1 VDELLFLAHR
11 IPYPPDKGDKIRSW
25 HFLKYLTRQYRV
37 NLGCL
42 IDDNRDWEFT
52 EFLRSM
58 CHECCFVALD
68 ASFAR
73 LRSLRGF
80 ADGQPLTLPYY
91 FDVTLSRW
99 VTRILSRPRL
109 SRVFIYCSAMAQYV
123 PLEFRRS
130 LRSVADLV
138 DVDSEKWFD
147 YARGAKA
154 PKSWLWKRE
163 GRRLQEVERAI
174 VKDFAMTLVATVEE
188 MEMLRRLAAPEAQ
201 DRINCVTN
209 GVDTDFFSPDR
220 QYATPPEIRGTPL
233 VFTGAMDYRPNV
245 DAVTYFSRA
254 ILPRLRQRI
263 PDVSFYVVGS
273 NPKPEVEV
281 LRAEAGV
288 VVTGRVPDVRP
299 YIAHARAVVAPLRIG
314 RGVQN
319 KVLEGMA
326 MAKPVV
332 ASPEAITG
340 INAKVGTEILVADG
354 PIQFADA
361 VCRAIDVKAGAE
373 LGRNAR
379 LRVLADHEWLTSL
392 NRLGA
397 AFNA

>member
-1 VDELLFLAHR
+1 MEELLFLAHR

-25 HFLKYLTRQYRV
+25 HFLEYLARQYRV

-52 EFLRSM
+52 EFLRTM

-68 ASFAR
+68 PPLAR
-73 LRSLRGF
+73 LRSLRGL
-80 ADGQPLTLPYY
+80 ADGRPLTLPYY
-91 FDVTLSRW
+91 SDATLSRW
-99 VTRILSRPRL
+99 VARILSRPHL

-123 PLEFRRS
+123 PVEFRRS
-130 LRSVADLV
+130 LRSVVDLV

-154 PKSWLWKRE
+154 PMSWLWKRE
-163 GRRLQEVERAI
+163 GKRLRQVERAI
-174 VKDFAMTLVATVEE
+174 VKDFAMTLVATAEE
-188 MEMLRRLAAPEAQ
+188 MEILRRLAPLEAQ
-201 DRINCVTN
+201 EKISCIAN
-209 GVDTDFFSPDR
+209 GVDSEYFSPDR
-220 QYATPPEIRGTPL
+220 QYASPPEIRGTAL
-233 VFTGAMDYRPNV
+233 VFTGAMDYWPNV

-254 ILPRLRQRI
+254 ILPRLRQHI

-273 NPKPEVEV
+273 NPKPEVAA

-299 YIAHARAVVAPLRIG
+299 YIAHARAVVVPLRIG

-332 ASPEAITG
+332 ASPEALTG
-340 INAKVGTEILVADG
+340 INAKVGREILVADG
-354 PIQFADA
+354 PVQFADA
-361 VCRAIDVKAGAE
+361 VCKAIDVKAGAE

-397 AFNA
+397 ALNA